1 MYYRSARV
9 AICVY
14 DITSRAS
21 LDKAKN
27 WIRDLRRSADPNVL
41 ICLAGNKTDLEEN
54 REVTKEEAS
63 KYAEEEGL
71 IWKETSAK
79 TGEGIADMFAT
90 IGSSS
95 CPGAAHPLT
104 KLTRQR
110 QRGVFP
116 WTVFLIL
123 HRPVVVG
130 LEST

>member
-27 WIRDLRRSADPNVL
+27 WIRDLRRSADSNII

-54 REVTKEEAS
+54 REVSKEEAE
-63 KYAEEEGL
+63 KYAQEEGL

-79 TGEGIADMFAT
+79 TAEGVADMFET
-90 IGSSS
+90 IGTFFTLISHS
-95 CPGAAHPLT
+95 CPC
-104 KLTRQR
+104 
-110 QRGVFP
+110 
-116 WTVFLIL
+116 ISSL
-123 HRPVVVG
+123 HCKNV
-130 LEST
+130 